1 MEDILARSFVVFVL
15 VFYAVITLVFVIGA
29 IRKWIWRPIAAKL
42 FADRPEKGYQ
52 RIKSTRHEG
61 SPS

>member
-1 MEDILARSFVVFVL
+1 MQDVLARFFVVFVL
-15 VFYAVITLVFVIGA
+15 VFYAIITLVFLIGA
-29 IRKWIWRPIAAKL
+29 VRKWIWRPITAKL
-42 FADRPEKGYQ
+42 SARNSQEGYQ